1 MEKVTLFELD
11 TPYRERM
18 TIEACAFGPEDAETS
33 VGIVGAMRGNEV
45 QQAFIC
51 ASAVRR
57 LQAAEAAGMLAD
69 DVRIVVVPEVN
80 SFSMNIAHRFWPMDN
95 TDINRMFP
103 GYDQG
108 ETTQRIAD
116 GLFRAI
122 QSCAYGIQLCS
133 FYLPGEFEP
142 HVRVTDTGAIDL
154 ARSWE
159 LARLFGLPYAV
170 LKEPAPFDTTTLNYN
185 WQVWGTHAFSLYSPK
200 TDHIDEA
207 SATYMVDCIMRFL
220 AGTGALRDGAAGAEG
235 NAEGGAEAPSSVSR
249 ETFGSAKEGAGEGAE
264 GAGALRGDAADEGR
278 VESAA
283 PPFVLPSAPLFE
295 TRQMRESSLANV
307 RTSRAGFFRRAVYV
321 TDRVKRGDVLAEIL
335 STQDCAVLEELVS
348 PCDGTVFFRHGPAMA
363 NADTIAFKI
372 APETPET

>member
-18 TIEACAFGPEDAETS
+18 TIEACAFGPADAKTS
-33 VGIVGAMRGNEV
+33 VGVVGAMRGNEV

-57 LQAAEAAGMLAD
+57 LQAAEAAGALAD
-69 DVRIVVVPEVN
+69 DVRIVVIPEVN

-122 QSCAYGIQLCS
+122 QNCTYGIQLCS

-200 TDHIDEA
+200 TDRIDEV
-207 SATYMVDCIMRFL
+207 SATFMVDCIMRFL
-220 AGTGALRDGAAGAEG
+220 VG
-235 NAEGGAEAPSSVSR
+235 V
-249 ETFGSAKEGAGEGAE
+249 
-264 GAGALRGDAADEGR
+264 GALRGEGVGNAAY
-278 VESAA
+278 
-283 PPFVLPSAPLFE
+283 PFAFPGAPLCE
-295 TRQMRESSLANV
+295 THQMRESSLVNV

-348 PCDGTVFFRHGPAMA
+348 PCDGTVFFRHGPAMV

-372 APETPET
+372 APETLEEF